1 MIQTI
6 NSTMKIKFRQPR
18 VFTFLLTLLLLGSV
32 GNKAWAYNVTY
43 HVLTLPFT
51 TYQDDGT
58 TPYFSDI
65 RTEAIRV
72 FVTNGSTIAL
82 PDQFKSPLA
91 TDYTYYA
98 SGDVTKSGTAQAIYK
113 NHGTKYYTYTIK
125 GGATPLT
132 PGSSISEDCEIY
144 VTYSYDN
151 ATSPIDLNGGMAY
164 NISIG
169 DGFLAFNR
177 GRNNRVAVVPKNHV
191 SAEQLV
197 SEDFVYVN
205 VSDVKNL
212 KDKTYWK
219 SNDNKNLEAEVK
231 SQFHFLF
238 KYEGNDP
245 YNITIRTAYNKDTH
259 YIEKWASDIGQV
271 NKYYKEAR
279 IFSKSSDEM
288 LIASDDNKKYT
299 TLYTS
304 SSDVTYTRMEDYFRK
319 LDVPVWNSFALLNAK
334 NKSDKYV
341 FMASKTVKSD
351 GDFEVPANNQQYFF
365 LQSNNAVVKFEKMT
379 VETAAN
385 NYATDDEMYEP
396 EDVYFKVVTPFGS
409 NVTASIKRSRYTIEH
424 DDIKVEDIPSGLDR
438 KYINYT
444 GRFYKDAALETEIS
458 NYSEAEGNT
467 IYVGYEVSNT
477 LPFKTAKPAD
487 SYTTATWYELTDFES
502 DQSSGR
508 KLKWDGTNTVFKNN
522 GGNEV
527 YDKESEFAFVGD
539 PYELRVLY
547 RNATETAPGNRY
559 VGGSSTLGVA
569 GAAYNPNNV
578 SNFTY
583 GTNYTF
589 DTENLASGKK
599 TLIFTISGLN
609 GEKKI
614 KVTKGGTDGTAQ
626 VESTTPTLD
635 TATDEIGT
643 TETIT
648 VILNANAGTAKTM
661 TITVQEYESDGTTP
675 SGTPTV
681 ITINQLANAYS
692 WEIPVDET
700 DGSFVLQQYGSN
712 LCTTPS
718 YWKWNAASAGNNV
731 ALDDEDPTRIK
742 VMNLPEFTY
751 TYNVVDL
758 AGKIAIKGTA
768 TQPIF
773 TNLAGY
779 TSIPEVIRSP
789 FLTDE
794 DITFYGIYEDT
805 NGDGKR
811 DRRDWH
817 YAYDSGT
824 YTPSEQ
830 TPLTQTPPTNNADIF
845 VAYTTSNMTSK
856 SIKLIYS
863 QQFNVKLNGEYIY
876 WDSSSTPAKIMS
888 NASATTVDL
897 AEDKYLW
904 HLRGRDPYAMRIDN
918 VGASVGHTGSI
929 SINVY
934 DPNGKGTYTTES
946 VSNGMF
952 VQVDGGWGDD
962 KTLTF
967 IDKRETASHF
977 VAMMSNTIGVYEV
990 LAATGTTDYYHIGRP
1005 STENAETKVYS
1016 VNTAGYAHG
1025 DPTLRFELAGKD
1037 PVTYHLIDKA
1047 KNELVVVSSN
1057 NPRLALPSEYVSPLV
1072 ETYYYYPTKALADA
1086 DVDNGDHTG
1095 NITEPDDDTDD
1106 SGNKPGDN
1114 HVYVTYTVKNTVKF
1128 NDDNSPYLLKFKNGR
1143 SYKMEDGNDGLTSE
1157 TIKAVYPYTNGDG
1170 NLNVYGQ
1177 LMNEEQMNGG
1187 SSTRSRWTWF
1197 FDSDNDDPYHVTIH
1211 SKNKITYNGIGHPT
1225 YLQTYAVHFNQDT
1238 EKPKQERVVTGGG
1251 LPGIASATPT
1261 EYMILGAQGAYKLMT
1276 TYPVE
1281 VDLDGDGKTTGD
1293 GENVRQYVNSFEQYW
1308 KTYNIV
1314 KLSVLGLSKTTDE
1327 FDNDESTWVVPE
1339 AKRTQ
1344 LQTELQQKYTATG
1357 DDDLLDQINEFTA
1370 TGVYYFRIG
1379 ESESY
1384 SYQKVTVTKVAT
1396 KEPAADAVYTSEE
1409 CTVEDWGG
1417 PNYVDGWIWHSYDA
1431 IAYATRWN
1439 GYNDKS
1445 DGHEKKVVEKLEHWF
1460 QTFDMGDG
1468 SFDIESADIPPVL
1481 ILLDR
1486 HGWEIMR
1493 KPLPKYESYPYGDE
1507 LTALKVYDSPMVK
1520 EYKFYSNAT
1529 KGTGCHKYVLRMQ
1542 NGAERDQIKYNGKH
1556 YTSSSLTVL
1565 PPRAATGV
1573 ISSGAVQDL
1582 YVTYTVKEEYENSYK
1597 YHLELHEEDSTYT
1610 ESGTASKF
1618 LIIQNGRYHR
1628 KIYNDGTVT
1637 SYLSKPITEATNPSG
1652 GNVYDMILTPSTT
1665 DYSEGY
1671 HAADH
1676 NKDGKIDNLHLWY
1689 IQPNLN
1695 IDKEMGIKWAEVKGQ
1710 TLEPHTEYEMKK
1722 EYKDKTGFDP
1732 YNIQLKNAETG
1743 KFLTADINTTA
1754 LSGGIMVGDYTG
1766 GGSKYI
1772 YLQDWVDVKDADTYT
1787 PRIIGGVTVDEGYDH
1802 TNLQVTNQTFMAV
1815 SDANGNMQL
1824 MPRFDHTKRV
1834 NVPSSKG
1841 GSPYPYPTT
1850 LEDPVNYSGEA
1861 QVDDNSK
1868 MGPQTVFFVR
1878 PQVIEYHILDNDGQE
1893 ALRYKRAGE
1902 NFPAITEH
1910 FKSPLAT
1917 DFKFYYDHAAST
1929 TSASNKESYTAAGTS
1944 GYFKQT
1950 ATSDE
1955 DMANKAKLLEVV
1967 DDYYFKVTT
1976 TNYNYVKVTV
1986 TTAKTEETDAVYT
1999 VTPCSKSDYDSST
2012 GGTKKESP
2020 LADDDA
2026 LETAAKALTPTGDFY
2041 YKINTYD
2048 YKKVTVT
2055 KAYVASPKADATY
2068 TTTECKQA
2076 DWENAAASQ
2085 RSEADEAAMQTAI
2098 LGLSKGTY
2106 YYQIGPADHY
2116 AYKKVHRADGK
2127 NTITIT
2133 DASTYDG
2140 AANKNTAT
2148 DEKDLE
2154 TKAKALSEDGDYYYK
2169 VGPLYN
2175 YQKVVV
2181 SGSNATLSADIAAGK
2196 DISDRE
2202 ITGSFADADLTE
2214 MTNDVYVRYSYD
2226 SSADNLGI
2234 LQGKWFTINL
2244 AGKDVKCGD
2253 SDAINTATGTGV
2265 SLLQG
2270 TDKPTPTVDGTESN
2284 RKWQWKFLVAPIDP
2298 SSELHESPDPYAIK
2312 LFNRKANYS
2321 TDLSPSSPMRIPI
2334 KVNGKDRFTLL
2345 SHPDG
2350 GYALAVNGLGTY
2362 SYDFLNG
2369 ASMSTIVAATTA
2381 NENRQKIEV
2390 DNVTAYTAAKNALT
2404 LDGEYY
2410 YKYVKG
2416 DEPLTYTYMKVTK
2429 DSETQTEVEITE
2441 EQWNS
2446 GDTYHF
2452 NIKSSALSTG
2462 TQLLMNDDVTHTYTY
2477 YVINNALK
2485 LAVSSTQTNA
2495 EAADNGFTPRLPYG
2509 IQSPLLN
2516 LTDYLYYGSATVNN
2530 NSTPDNPSDDTYT
2543 VVDLTKLFTLYGLY
2557 DDKVYVRYKAYS
2569 MDDTEYK
2576 VPNKRNASGTKADD
2590 AKVAA
2595 LNISGKLPYNIIWE
2609 GDHMMKAID
2618 TNADKVDDQIADG
2631 GSKPLEGAKEYVWRF
2646 YGNDPYAIE
2655 IRNGSDGRYVDG
2667 TATLSETPTKTFML
2681 LRHANC
2687 EYGVLQVTG
2696 DASGN
2701 KLTDYGQTLTT
2712 DATPK
2717 YFVIFGLST
2726 HKLIYHLVIAATGEN
2741 VSIPYRKGD
2750 ETTYGTSYTWKDS
2763 DKKDIPGTTQRN
2775 LTDATMGVA
2784 GDRYQLGTT
2793 IWGQT
2798 YCYDAGEVSIG
2809 DVLKVPTVFNRPN
2822 CNFFFY
2828 VDDIQTGGTAD
2839 SHQKTVASESAM
2851 NTDISTLGAVGN
2863 YYYKITGQYIY
2874 IKVHVTEAKD
2884 EAKDAA
2890 YEISVC
2896 TAEAY
2901 AGGSNKEE
2909 VTTEDAM
2916 ITSANAKEAIGDYF
2930 YKIGTIDLYK
2940 RVQVTAVSP
2949 VTYTVVDC
2957 TNDDWTNV
2965 WQDDSDLNNK
2975 YKGLEITKLMS
2986 DPDLIGSVVKVNV
2999 AYAFQTGLETNAG
3012 EGFVTDIA
3020 DNLWY
3025 TFETQSGTTPY
3036 LAHYTNAWGLQ
3047 SMEGRET
3054 RYTNDYLWSP
3064 LGDVYGFRM
3073 YNRYMIK
3080 NSGGVNNVMTTDDI
3094 SEGQNLK
3101 MAVSTS
3107 GKEVYELL
3115 GSNESGYFRI
3125 HPVINYTGTQYYVWK
3140 DPADNYTKL
3149 STNYSEWTFNLPLDL
3164 LRPYIERVGYVG
3176 GLKESSYTT
3185 NKDVLD
3191 KVMNGTATYEELLT
3205 VQGIVYNDNNI
3216 VKYQPG
3222 YYRLHNQPDV
3232 SDIDPVRYAS
3242 GYLHKTELT
3251 PGTGTEVSPV
3261 AIPMHFYSK
3270 SGVSTTFNTLET
3282 GFTSTNATRGDI
3294 PIVPTEQDPST
3305 IFYFNGAAL
3314 TEEQIAA
3321 HQVPTSKI
3329 STQELYVAANPNGDS
3344 NNGTTTNR
3352 LQRAVMSDKSANAI
3366 TFSLMDIGGAVLLI
3380 HDGETPA
3387 TRRYLNYDQSNFFQ
3401 RTATDDTDYNSKK
3414 VALTSIGDYYFK
3426 IGSSTY
3432 KVVKVTALTPY
3443 TYSEESSNETDWNK
3457 AADIYDLKYYHDS
3470 PTDDAKWCMQPVQKS
3485 NTAGAGEMPLT
3496 IITNNGGD
3504 DYYYAT
3510 FCAPFDVLLPADAG
3524 AKTYNAYICKKWHD
3538 TGVNPTPVPKVST
3551 YDEGKFVPAGTP
3563 VIIRTSDESGS
3574 IKLAL
3579 PGSEP
3584 TPSDPVNLG
3593 CVFSGKYLEQMLT
3606 PDATHDVYTLG
3617 LPFTTIVTI
3626 DRATGAVTAELPEKA
3641 NNGIGFYIN
3650 ANPNKEHNAL
3660 QSLWLRNNRYVL
3672 HNKIYYRAGATPG
3685 ASAPQQKAP
3694 EFVPVIFDD
3703 EEQQEMNPDGTMEIV
3718 GDGCIYDLMGRKV
3731 ATREQVEDGSWRQR
3745 VATGIYILNGK
3756 KFQKK

>member
-1 MIQTI
+1 
-6 NSTMKIKFRQPR
+6 MKQYRFIIR
-18 VFTFLLTLLLLGSV
+18 TLLMMFLLLAGAA
-32 GNKAWAYNVTY
+32 NQAWAYNVTY

-51 TYQDDGT
+51 TYENDGE

-72 FVTNGSTIAL
+72 FVNGSTVAL

-91 TDYTYYA
+91 TGYTYYA
-98 SGDVTKSGTAQAIYK
+98 SDDVTKSGSAQTIYK
-113 NHGTKYYTYTIK
+113 NHGTKYFTYTIN

-151 ATSPIDLNGGMAY
+151 ATSPIDLNGGMTY
-164 NISIG
+164 NISMG

-177 GRNNRVAVVPKNHV
+177 GRNNRVAVVPKDHV

-219 SNDNKNLEAEVK
+219 SNDNKNDETEVK
-231 SQFHFLF
+231 SQFYFLF

-271 NKYYKEAR
+271 NKYYRGAR
-279 IFSKSSDEM
+279 IFSKTVDNKGVVTGDEM

-299 TLYTS
+299 TVYTS
-304 SSDVTYTRMEDYFRK
+304 STDVTFTPMEDYFRK
-319 LDVPVWNSFALLNAK
+319 LDAPVWNSFALLNAK

-341 FMASKTVKSD
+341 FMASKTVKKD
-351 GDFEVPANNQQYFF
+351 GDFEVPADNQQYFF
-365 LQSNNAVVKFEKMT
+365 LQNNYAVVKFDKMT

-409 NVTASIKRSRYTIEH
+409 NVTSSIKRSRYTIEH
-424 DDIKVEDIPSGLDR
+424 DDIKAEDIPSALNR

-444 GRFYKDAALETEIS
+444 GRFYKDAALTEEITK
-458 NYSEAEGNT
+458 YSEAEGNT
-467 IYVGYEVSNT
+467 IYVGYEVSKT
-477 LPFKTAKPAD
+477 LPFKTIKPAE

-502 DQSSGR
+502 DQSSGK
-508 KLKWDGTNTVFKNN
+508 KLKWNGSSAFQNN
-522 GGNEV
+522 GGNAV
-527 YDKESEFAFVGD
+527 YDKLSEFAFVGD

-547 RNATETAPGNRY
+547 RNATETAEGNRY

-569 GAAYNPNNV
+569 GAAYTPNNS

-609 GEKKI
+609 GKKKI
-614 KVTKGGTDGTAQ
+614 KVTKGGTDGTTQ

-643 TETIT
+643 IETIT
-648 VILNANAGTAKTM
+648 VTLNANAGTAKTM
-661 TITVQEYESDGTTP
+661 TVTVQEYESDGTTP
-675 SGTPTV
+675 SGSPTV
-681 ITINQLANAYS
+681 ITINQLANAFS

-718 YWKWNAASAGNNV
+718 YWKWNAASAGNDV

-758 AGKIAIKGTA
+758 AGNIAIKATA
-768 TQPIF
+768 TQTIF

-789 FLTDE
+789 FLAEET
-794 DITFYGIYEDT
+794 ITFYGSYEDT
-805 NGDGKR
+805 NGDGII

-824 YTPSEQ
+824 ATYTPNEQ
-830 TPLTQTPPTNNADIF
+830 TPLTQTPPTNGANIF
-845 VAYTTSNMTSK
+845 VAYTTSTLTSK

-876 WDSSSTPAKIMS
+876 WDSSSGKILS
-888 NASATTVDL
+888 NASATTDVLGND
-897 AEDKYLW
+897 EYLW

-918 VGASVGHTGSI
+918 VGASDGHTESI
-929 SINVY
+929 TINVY

-952 VQVDGGWGDD
+952 VRVDGGTWGDD

-967 IDKRETASHF
+967 IDNRETASHF
-977 VAMMSNTIGVYEV
+977 VAMMSNSITIGVYEV

-1016 VNTAGYAHG
+1016 TTTYDHG
-1025 DPTLRFELAGKD
+1025 AEELRFELADKD
-1037 PVTYHLIDKA
+1037 PIIYHLIDKA
-1047 KNELVVVSSN
+1047 KSELVVVSSN

-1072 ETYYYYPTKALADA
+1072 GTYYYFPTEALAKQ
-1086 DVDNGDHTG
+1086 DVDDGLHTD
-1095 NITEPDDDTDD
+1095 NITEPDQITDE
-1106 SGNKPGDN
+1106 DN
-1114 HVYVTYTVKNTVKF
+1114 NVWVTYTVKNTVKF

-1143 SYKMEDGNDGLTSE
+1143 SYKMEDGSDKLT
-1157 TIKAVYPYTNGDG
+1157 TTPIKAIYPYTNGDG
-1170 NLNVYGQ
+1170 NLNIYGQ
-1177 LMNEEQMNGG
+1177 EMNDEQMNGG

-1197 FDSDNDDPYHVTIH
+1197 FDSKNDDPYHVTIH
-1211 SKNKITYNGIGHPT
+1211 SQNKITYNGISHPT
-1225 YLQTYAVHFNQDT
+1225 YLQTYAVHFYQDT
-1238 EKPKQERVVTGGG
+1238 SKPKQQHVVTGGA
-1251 LPGIASATPT
+1251 LPGIASTQPT
-1261 EYMILGAQGAYKLMT
+1261 EYMILGTEGNYKLRT
-1276 TYPVE
+1276 TNPVS
-1281 VDLDGDGKTTGD
+1281 VDLDGDGNTTGD

-1308 KTYNIV
+1308 KTYNMV

-1396 KEPAADAVYTSEE
+1396 KEPAADAVYTTDE

-1431 IAYATRWN
+1431 IANATRWN

-1445 DGHEKKVVEKLEHWF
+1445 DGHEKKVVEKLEHWY

-1481 ILLDR
+1481 VLLDR

-1493 KPLPKYESYPYGDE
+1493 KPLPKYDSYPYGDE
-1507 LTALKVYDSPMVK
+1507 LTALKVYDSPLVK
-1520 EYKFYSNAT
+1520 EYKFYNNAT
-1529 KGTGCHKYVLRMQ
+1529 KGASCHKYVLRMQ
-1542 NGAERDQIKYNGKH
+1542 NGAERDQIKVGGKQ
-1556 YTSSSLTVL
+1556 YTSSSLAKL
-1565 PPRAATGV
+1565 PPRTASGV
-1573 ISSGAVQDL
+1573 ISNGVVSDL

-1610 ESGTASKF
+1610 ESGIASKF

-1628 KIYNDGTVT
+1628 KVYNDDTVT

-1671 HAADH
+1671 HAPDH
-1676 NKDGKIDNLHLWY
+1676 NKDGKIDDLHLWY

-1743 KFLTADINTTA
+1743 KYLTANINTTA
-1754 LSGGIMVGDYTG
+1754 LSGGIMVGDYTS

-1772 YLQDWVDVKDADTYT
+1772 YFQDWVDVKDADTDN
-1787 PRIIGGVTVDEGYDH
+1787 PREIDGKIVDEGHDH
-1802 TNLQVTNQTFMAV
+1802 TNLKMTNQTFMAV

-1834 NVPSSKG
+1834 NVPSSTG

-1868 MGPQTVFFVR
+1868 MGPQTAFFVR

-1902 NFPAITEH
+1902 HFPAITEH

-1917 DFKFYYDHAAST
+1917 DFTYYFDHAAST
-1929 TSASNKESYTAAGTS
+1929 TFASNKESYTAAGTS
-1944 GYFKQT
+1944 DYFKKTVADET
-1950 ATSDE
+1950 AMTTA
-1955 DMANKAKLLEVV
+1955 ANALTVL
-1967 DDYYFKVTT
+1967 DDYYFKIG
-1976 TNYNYVKVTV
+1976 
-1986 TTAKTEETDAVYT
+1986 A
-1999 VTPCSKSDYDSST
+1999 ST
-2012 GGTKKESP
+2012 
-2020 LADDDA
+2020 
-2026 LETAAKALTPTGDFY
+2026 
-2041 YKINTYD
+2041 

-2055 KAYVASPKADATY
+2055 KAHSGTTNATY

-2076 DWENAAASQ
+2076 DWENAATSQ
-2085 RSEADEAAMQTAI
+2085 GSAANEAAMQTAI
-2098 LGLSKGTY
+2098 LSLAKGTY
-2106 YYQIGPADHY
+2106 YYQLGSEHY
-2116 AYKKVHRADGK
+2116 AYKKVIREDDK
-2127 NTITIT
+2127 NTIRICTESDYT
-2133 DASTYDG
+2133 SSSSSL
-2140 AANKNTAT
+2140 TAT

-2154 TKAKALSEDGDYYYK
+2154 TKAKALSDDGDYYYK

-2181 SGSNATLSADIAAGK
+2181 SGSNGLASLSADIAAGK

-2202 ITGSFADADLTE
+2202 ITGSFADADLTG

-2226 SSADNLGI
+2226 ASADELGI

-2270 TDKPTPTVDGTESN
+2270 TDKPTPTVDGSEGN
-2284 RKWQWKFLVAPIDP
+2284 RKWQWKFLVAPIDQ
-2298 SSELHESPDPYAIK
+2298 SSELHESPDPYAIQ
-2312 LFNRKANYS
+2312 LFNRQANYCA
-2321 TDLSPSSPMRIPI
+2321 DMREPNPMRIPI
-2334 KVNGKDRFTLL
+2334 KVNTHDRFSLL
-2345 SHPDG
+2345 SHPDD

-2369 ASMSTIVAATTA
+2369 ASMDTDDAATTV

-2390 DNVTAYTAAKNALT
+2390 ENETAYTAAKNALT

-2410 YKYVKG
+2410 YKYGNG
-2416 DEPLTYTYMKVTK
+2416 DKPLTYTYKKVTK
-2429 DSETQTEVEITE
+2429 DSETQTEVVITE
-2441 EQWNS
+2441 DQWAS

-2452 NIKSSALSTG
+2452 NIKSTALSAG
-2462 TQLLMNDDVTHTYTY
+2462 AQLLMNDDVTHTYTY
-2477 YVINNALK
+2477 YVINNDLK
-2485 LAVSSTQTNA
+2485 QAVNDEQTFA
-2495 EAADNGFTPRLPYG
+2495 EASENRFTPTLPYN

-2516 LTDYLYYGSATVNN
+2516 MTNYLYYGSATKDDKEN
-2530 NSTPDNPSDDTYT
+2530 DDPSDDTYE
-2543 VVDLTKLFTLYGLY
+2543 VVDRTKLFTLYGLY
-2557 DDKVYVRYKAYS
+2557 DDQVYVRYNAYS

-2576 VPNKRNASGTKADD
+2576 VPNQKTLVAGKV
-2590 AKVAA
+2590 AKGSESKDAA
-2595 LNISGKLPYNIIWE
+2595 LNINDGLPYNIVWE
-2609 GDHMMKAID
+2609 NDNMMRSNDNSNSDSDGDYIKGKAGQILQSD
-2618 TNADKVDDQIADG
+2618 GTNG
-2631 GSKPLEGAKEYVWRF
+2631 YVWKFR
-2646 YGNDPYAIE
+2646 GDDPYALKIY
-2655 IRNGSDGRYVDG
+2655 NGHRGKYIQAASASNG
-2667 TATLSETPTKTFML
+2667 AACTLTGTPTEFML
-2681 LRHANC
+2681 LKRENY
-2687 EYGVLQVTG
+2687 EYGVFEMTGHKGYMLTIPDDG
-2696 DASGN
+2696 DA
-2701 KLTDYGQTLTT
+2701 TT
-2712 DATPK
+2712 IESAQITTSNPQ
-2717 YFVIFGLST
+2717 YFIIFGLST
-2726 HKLIYHLVIAATGEN
+2726 HRLIYHLAIAKIGET
-2741 VSIPYRKGD
+2741 VEIPYSESNVPRD
-2750 ETTYGTSYTWKDS
+2750 SRYDS
-2763 DKKDIPGTTQRN
+2763 DKGMLIISGTTQRDLSN
-2775 LTDATMGVA
+2775 PN
-2784 GDRYQLGTT
+2784 YQIGTT
-2793 IWGQT
+2793 IFGES
-2798 YCYDAGEVSIG
+2798 YSFDAGEVSIG
-2809 DVLKVPTVFNRPN
+2809 DVLRVPAEFYRPN
-2822 CNFFFY
+2822 CEFFFY
-2828 VDDIQTGGTAD
+2828 VDNIQTSGTPETTY
-2839 SHQKTVASESAM
+2839 QKTATDASDYASKKAELPTG
-2851 NTDISTLGAVGN
+2851 TDA
-2863 YYYKITGQYIY
+2863 YYY
-2874 IKVHVTEAKD
+2874 
-2884 EAKDAA
+2884 
-2890 YEISVC
+2890 
-2896 TAEAY
+2896 
-2901 AGGSNKEE
+2901 
-2909 VTTEDAM
+2909 
-2916 ITSANAKEAIGDYF
+2916 F
-2930 YKIGTIDLYK
+2930 RIGTSTYTYK
-2940 RVQVTAVSP
+2940 RVQVKDSEVLTGD
-2949 VTYTVVDC
+2949 VDC
-2957 TNDDWTNV
+2957 TEDDYNNA
-2965 WQDDSDLNNK
+2965 WQDNTDLNNQ
-2975 YKGLEITKLMS
+2975 YKGLEITKLM
-2986 DPDLIGSVVKVNV
+2986 PEPKLIGGLVKINIG
-2999 AYAFQTGLETNAG
+2999 YAFQTGLETNAG
-3012 EGFVTDIA
+3012 EGFVTSID
-3020 DNLWY
+3020 DNMWY
-3025 TFETQSGTTPY
+3025 TFETQNVATPY

-3064 LGDVYGFRM
+3064 VGDVYGFKM

-3101 MAVSTS
+3101 MAESTT
-3107 GKEVYELL
+3107 GREVYELL
-3115 GSNESGYFRI
+3115 GSNEPGYFRI

-3140 DPADNYTKL
+3140 DPSDNYTKL
-3149 STNYSEWTFNLPLDL
+3149 STNYSEWTFNLPPDL
-3164 LRPYIERVGYVG
+3164 LKPYIERVGYVG
-3176 GLKESSYTT
+3176 GLTKDAYDA
-3185 NKDVLD
+3185 NKTDLD
-3191 KVMNGTATYEELLT
+3191 KVMDGTATYENLLK
-3205 VQGIVYNDNNI
+3205 VQGIVYDDENI
-3216 VKYQPG
+3216 VKYKPG
-3222 YYRLHNQPDV
+3222 YYRLHNQPGV
-3232 SDIDPVRYAS
+3232 SEISPVRYAS
-3242 GYLHKTELT
+3242 GYLHDIEKTA
-3251 PGTGTEVSPV
+3251 VSGG
-3261 AIPMHFYSK
+3261 IPMHFYSRA
-3270 SGVSTTFNTLET
+3270 GVNTTFAGDGGLEN
-3282 GFTSTNATRGDI
+3282 GFTISDATRGDI
-3294 PIVPTEQDPST
+3294 PIAPTEEDPST
-3305 IFYFNGAAL
+3305 IFYFNGTTTL
-3314 TEEQIAA
+3314 DGN
-3321 HQVPTSKI
+3321 PR
-3329 STQELYVAANPNGDS
+3329 STMQTQGLYVAANPNGDS

-3352 LQRAVMSDKSANAI
+3352 LQRAVMSDANAI

-3380 HDGETPA
+3380 HDGAAPA
-3387 TRRYLNYDQSNFFQ
+3387 TRRYLNFDQSNFFQ
-3401 RTATDDTDYNSKK
+3401 RTAEDDTDMNNQAAK
-3414 VALTSIGDYYFK
+3414 LTSIGTYYFK
-3426 IGSSTY
+3426 IGESTY
-3432 KVVKVTALTPY
+3432 KKLTVTSGYVAPSTDA
-3443 TYSEESSNETDWNK
+3443 THSEAVSSDETEWTN

-3470 PTDDAKWCMQPVQKS
+3470 PTDDAKWCMKPVQKTA
-3485 NTAGAGEMPLT
+3485 TAGNGEMPLN
-3496 IITNNGGD
+3496 IKTNNGSDG
-3504 DYYYAT
+3504 YYYAT
-3510 FCAPFDVLLPADAG
+3510 LYLPYDVLLPADAG
-3524 AKTYNAYICKKWHD
+3524 GKTYNAYICKKWHD
-3538 TGVNPTPVPKVST
+3538 TGVNPVPVPAITGTPS

-3574 IKLAL
+3574 VKLTL
-3579 PGSEP
+3579 
-3584 TPSDPVNLG
+3584 PSDGPTTSSPEKLG
-3593 CVFSGKYLEQMLT
+3593 CVFYGEYLEQML
-3606 PDATHDVYTLG
+3606 AANASHDVYTLG

-3626 DRATGAVTAELPEKA
+3626 DRESGEVTAELAEKA
-3641 NNGIGFYIN
+3641 NNGVGFYIN
-3650 ANPNKEHNAL
+3650 ANPNKENNPL
-3660 QSLWLRNNRYVL
+3660 QSMWYRNNRYVL
-3672 HNKIYYRAGATPG
+3672 HNKIYYRGSGAGVKRLG
-3685 ASAPQQKAP
+3685 NIKSAPQ
-3694 EFVPVIFDD
+3694 FVPVIFDY
-3703 EEQQEMNPDGTMEIV
+3703 EEEGGELQPDGSLQQQYD
-3718 GDGCIYDLMGRKV
+3718 GDVYDLSGRKV
-3731 ATREQVEDGSWRQR
+3731 ATEEQVNDGTWKQILRP
-3745 VATGIYILNGK
+3745 GIYIVGGK
-3756 KFQKK
+3756 KIKI

>member
-6 NSTMKIKFRQPR
+6 NSTMKIQFRHTR
-18 VFTFLLTLLLLGSV
+18 IFTYLLTLLLLGGV
-32 GNKAWAYNVTY
+32 ATPAWAYNVTY

-51 TYQDDGT
+51 TYQDDGV
-58 TPYFSDI
+58 TPNVSDI

-72 FVTNGSTIAL
+72 FVTNGSTVAL

-91 TDYTYYA
+91 TGYTYYA
-98 SGDVTKSGTAQAIYK
+98 SGDVTKSGSAQAIYK

-151 ATSPIDLNGGMAY
+151 ATSPIDLNGGMTY
-164 NISIG
+164 NISMG

-177 GRNNRVAVVPKNHV
+177 GRNNRVAVVPKDHV

-231 SQFHFLF
+231 SQFYFLF

-245 YNITIRTAYNKDTH
+245 YNITIRTAYNKNTH

-271 NKYYKEAR
+271 NKYYKGAR
-279 IFSKSSDEM
+279 IFSKTVDNKGVVTGDEM

-299 TLYTS
+299 TVYTS
-304 SSDVTYTRMEDYFRK
+304 STNVTFTPMEDYFRK
-319 LDVPVWNSFALLNAK
+319 LDAPVWNSFALLNAK

-365 LQSNNAVVKFEKMT
+365 LQNNYAVVKFDKMT

-424 DDIKVEDIPSGLDR
+424 DDIKVEDIPSALNR

-444 GRFYKDAALETEIS
+444 GRFYKDAALETEITK
-458 NYSEAEGNT
+458 YSEAEGNT

-477 LPFKTAKPAD
+477 LPFKTIKPAE

-522 GGNEV
+522 GGNAV
-527 YDKESEFAFVGD
+527 YDKLSEFAFVGD

-547 RNATETAPGNRY
+547 RNATETAEGNRY
-559 VGGSSTLGVA
+559 VGGSSPLGFA
-569 GAAYNPNNV
+569 GAAYTPNNS

-609 GEKKI
+609 GKKKI

-643 TETIT
+643 IETIT
-648 VILNANAGTAKTM
+648 VTLNANAGTAKTM
-661 TITVQEYESDGTTP
+661 TVTVQEYESNGTTP

-712 LCTTPS
+712 LCTTSS
-718 YWKWNAASAGNNV
+718 YWKWDATTAGNDV

-758 AGKIAIKGTA
+758 AGNIAIKGTA

-789 FLTDE
+789 FLADE
-794 DITFYGIYEDT
+794 DITFYDSYEDT
-805 NGDGKR
+805 NGDGIK

-817 YAYDSGT
+817 YAYNSDKET

-830 TPLTQTPPTNNADIF
+830 TPLTQTPPTNGANIF
-845 VAYTTSNMTSK
+845 VAYTTSTLTSK

-876 WDSSSTPAKIMS
+876 WDSSSGKILS
-888 NASATTVDL
+888 NASATTDVLGND
-897 AEDKYLW
+897 EYLW

-952 VQVDGGWGDD
+952 VRVDGGTWGDD

-967 IDKRETASHF
+967 IDNRETASHF
-977 VAMMSNTIGVYEV
+977 VAMMSNSPGVYEV

-1016 VNTAGYAHG
+1016 VNTAGYAHE

-1037 PVTYHLIDKA
+1037 PITYHLIDKA
-1047 KNELVVVSSN
+1047 KSELVVVSSN
-1057 NPRLALPSEYVSPLV
+1057 NPRLALPSEYLSPLV

-1143 SYKMEDGNDGLTSE
+1143 SYKMEDGSDKLT
-1157 TIKAVYPYTNGDG
+1157 TTPIKAIYPYTNGDG
-1170 NLNVYGQ
+1170 NLNIYGQ
-1177 LMNEEQMNGG
+1177 EMNDEQMNGG

-1197 FDSDNDDPYHVTIH
+1197 FDSKNDDPYHVTIH
-1211 SKNKITYNGIGHPT
+1211 SQNKITYNGISHPT
-1225 YLQTYAVHFNQDT
+1225 YLQTYAVHFYQDT
-1238 EKPKQERVVTGGG
+1238 SKPKQQHVVTGGA
-1251 LPGIASATPT
+1251 LPGIASTQPT
-1261 EYMILGAQGAYKLMT
+1261 EYMILGTEGNYKLRT
-1276 TYPVE
+1276 TNPVS
-1281 VDLDGDGKTTGD
+1281 VDLDGDGNTIGD

-1308 KTYNIV
+1308 KTYNMV

-1339 AKRTQ
+1339 AQRETLKTRLNT
-1344 LQTELQQKYTATG
+1344 LG
-1357 DDDLLDQINEFTA
+1357 
-1370 TGVYYFRIG
+1370 IG
-1379 ESESY
+1379 GE
-1384 SYQKVTVTKVAT
+1384 
-1396 KEPAADAVYTSEE
+1396 
-1409 CTVEDWGG
+1409 
-1417 PNYVDGWIWHSYDA
+1417 NWHSYDA
-1431 IAYATRWN
+1431 IANATRWN

-1445 DGHEKKVVEKLEHWF
+1445 DGHEKKVVEKLEHWY

-1481 ILLDR
+1481 VLLDR

-1493 KPLPKYESYPYGDE
+1493 KPLPKYDSYPYGDE
-1507 LTALKVYDSPMVK
+1507 LTALKAYDSPLVK
-1520 EYKFYSNAT
+1520 EYKFYSNAQ
-1529 KGTGCHKYVLRMQ
+1529 KGTGCHKYALRMQ
-1542 NGAERDQIKYNGKH
+1542 NGAERDQIKVGGKQ
-1556 YTSSSLTVL
+1556 YTSSSLAKL
-1565 PPRAATGV
+1565 PPRTASGV
-1573 ISSGAVQDL
+1573 ISNGVVSDL

-1628 KIYNDGTVT
+1628 KIYNDDTVT

-1676 NKDGKIDNLHLWY
+1676 NKDGKIDDLHLWY

-1743 KFLTADINTTA
+1743 KYLTADMNTTA

-1787 PRIIGGVTVDEGYDH
+1787 PKTIGGVTVDEGYDH
-1802 TNLQVTNQTFMAV
+1802 TNLKVTNQTFMAV

-1834 NVPSSKG
+1834 NVPSSTG
-1841 GSPYPYPTT
+1841 GSLYPYPTT

-1868 MGPQTVFFVR
+1868 MGPQTAFFVR

-1902 NFPAITEH
+1902 HFPAITEH

-1917 DFKFYYDHAAST
+1917 DFTYYFDHAAST
-1929 TSASNKESYTAAGTS
+1929 TFASNKESYTAAGTS

-1955 DMANKAKLLEVV
+1955 NMANKAKLLEVV

-2012 GGTKKESP
+2012 GGTKIESP
-2020 LADDDA
+2020 VADDDA

-2048 YKKVTVT
+2048 YKKITVT
-2055 KAYVASPKADATY
+2055 KAYVASPKEDATY

-2076 DWENAAASQ
+2076 EWENAAASQ
-2085 RSEADEAAMQTAI
+2085 KSEADEAAMQTAI
-2098 LGLSKGTY
+2098 LSLAKGTY
-2106 YYQIGPADHY
+2106 YYQLGSAHY
-2116 AYKKVHRADGK
+2116 AYKKVVREDGK
-2127 NTITIT
+2127 YTITIT

-2154 TKAKALSEDGDYYYK
+2154 TKAKALSDDGDYYYK

-2181 SGSNATLSADIAAGK
+2181 SGSNGLASLSADIAAGK

-2202 ITGSFADADLTE
+2202 ITGSFGDADLTG

-2226 SSADNLGI
+2226 ASADELGI

-2270 TDKPTPTVDGTESN
+2270 TDKPTPTVDGSEGN
-2284 RKWQWKFLVAPIDP
+2284 RKWQWKFLVAPIDQ
-2298 SSELHESPDPYAIK
+2298 SSELHESPDPYAIQ
-2312 LFNRKANYS
+2312 LFNRQANYCA
-2321 TDLSPSSPMRIPI
+2321 DMREPNPMRIPI
-2334 KVNGKDRFTLL
+2334 KVNTHDRFSLL

-2369 ASMSTIVAATTA
+2369 ASMDTDDAATTA

-2390 DNVTAYTAAKNALT
+2390 ENGTAYTAAKNALT

-2410 YKYVKG
+2410 YKYG
-2416 DEPLTYTYMKVTK
+2416 NGGEPLTYTYKKVTK
-2429 DSETQTEVEITE
+2429 DSETLTENEITE
-2441 EQWNS
+2441 DQWAS

-2452 NIKSSALSTG
+2452 NIKSTALSAG
-2462 TQLLMNDDVTHTYTY
+2462 AQLLMNDDVTHTYTY
-2477 YVINNALK
+2477 YVINNDLK
-2485 LAVSSTQTNA
+2485 QAVNDEQAFA
-2495 EAADNGFTPRLPYG
+2495 EASENRFTPTLPYN

-2516 LTDYLYYGSATVNN
+2516 MTNYLYYGSATKN
-2530 NSTPDNPSDDTYT
+2530 DNTLIGDPSDDTYE
-2543 VVDLTKLFTLYGLY
+2543 VVDRTKLFTLYGLY
-2557 DDKVYVRYKAYS
+2557 DDRVYVRYNAYS
-2569 MDDTEYK
+2569 MDETEYK
-2576 VPNKRNASGTKADD
+2576 VPNQKTLVAGKV
-2590 AKVAA
+2590 AKGSESKDAA
-2595 LNISGKLPYNIIWE
+2595 LNISDGLPYNIVWE
-2609 GDHMMKAID
+2609 NDNMMRSNDNSDSDSDGDYIKGKAD
-2618 TNADKVDDQIADG
+2618 QSLQSDGTNG
-2631 GSKPLEGAKEYVWRF
+2631 YVWKFR
-2646 YGNDPYAIE
+2646 GNDPYALKIY
-2655 IRNGSDGRYVDG
+2655 NGHRGKYIQAASASNG
-2667 TATLSETPTKTFML
+2667 AACTLTGTPTEFML
-2681 LRHANC
+2681 LKRENY
-2687 EYGVLQVTG
+2687 EYGVFEMTG
-2696 DASGN
+2696 HKGYMLTIPDDGN
-2701 KLTDYGQTLTT
+2701 ATT
-2712 DATPK
+2712 IESAQITTSNPK
-2717 YFVIFGLST
+2717 YFIIFGLST
-2726 HKLIYHLVIAATGEN
+2726 HRLIYHLAIAKIGET
-2741 VSIPYRKGD
+2741 VEIPYSESNVPRD
-2750 ETTYGTSYTWKDS
+2750 SRYDS
-2763 DKKDIPGTTQRN
+2763 DKGMLIISGTTQRDLSN
-2775 LTDATMGVA
+2775 PN
-2784 GDRYQLGTT
+2784 YQLGTT
-2793 IWGQT
+2793 IFGES
-2798 YCYDAGEVSIG
+2798 YSFDAGEVSIG
-2809 DVLKVPTVFNRPN
+2809 DVLRVPAEFSRPN
-2822 CNFFFY
+2822 CEFFFY
-2828 VDDIQTGGTAD
+2828 VDNIQTSGTPETTY
-2839 SHQKTVASESAM
+2839 QKTATDASNYASKKAELPTG
-2851 NTDISTLGAVGN
+2851 TDA
-2863 YYYKITGQYIY
+2863 YYY
-2874 IKVHVTEAKD
+2874 
-2884 EAKDAA
+2884 
-2890 YEISVC
+2890 
-2896 TAEAY
+2896 
-2901 AGGSNKEE
+2901 
-2909 VTTEDAM
+2909 
-2916 ITSANAKEAIGDYF
+2916 F
-2930 YKIGTIDLYK
+2930 KIGTSTYTYK
-2940 RVQVTAVSP
+2940 RVQVKDSQVLTDD
-2949 VTYTVVDC
+2949 VDC
-2957 TNDDWTNV
+2957 TEDDYNNA
-2965 WQDDSDLNNK
+2965 WQDNTDLNNQ
-2975 YKGLEITKLMS
+2975 YKGLEITKLM
-2986 DPDLIGSVVKVNV
+2986 PEPKLIGGLVKINIG
-2999 AYAFQTGLETNAG
+2999 YAFQTGLDTNAG
-3012 EGFVTDIA
+3012 EGFVTSID
-3020 DNLWY
+3020 DNMWY
-3025 TFETQSGTTPY
+3025 TFETQNVATPY
-3036 LAHYTNAWGLQ
+3036 LAHYTNVWGLQ

-3064 LGDVYGFRM
+3064 VGDVYGFKM

-3101 MAVSTS
+3101 MAESTT
-3107 GKEVYELL
+3107 GREVYELL
-3115 GSNESGYFRI
+3115 GSNEPGYFRI

-3140 DPADNYTKL
+3140 DPSDNYTKL
-3149 STNYSEWTFNLPLDL
+3149 STNYSEWTFNLPPNL
-3164 LRPYIERVGYVG
+3164 LKPYIERVGYVG
-3176 GLKESSYTT
+3176 GLTKDAYDA
-3185 NKDVLD
+3185 NKTDLD
-3191 KVMNGTATYEELLT
+3191 KVMDGTATYEDLLK
-3205 VQGIVYNDNNI
+3205 VQGIVYDDENI
-3216 VKYQPG
+3216 VKYKPG

-3232 SDIDPVRYAS
+3232 SEISPIRYAS

-3321 HQVPTSKI
+3321 HQVPTSII
-3329 STQELYVAANPNGDS
+3329 STQGLYVAANPNGDS

-3380 HDGETPA
+3380 HDGTEPA
-3387 TRRYLNYDQSNFFQ
+3387 TRKYLNFDQSNFFQ
-3401 RTATDDTDYNSKK
+3401 RTATDNADYTSKK
-3414 VALTSIGDYYFK
+3414 SALTSIGDYYFK

-3496 IITNNGGD
+3496 ITTNNGGD

-3551 YDEGKFVPAGTP
+3551 YNEGKFVPAGTP

-3579 PGSEP
+3579 PSSEP

-3617 LPFTTIVTI
+3617 LQFTTPVEI
-3626 DRATGAVTAELPEKA
+3626 DRATGAITAELPEKA
-3641 NNGIGFYIN
+3641 NNGVGFYIN
-3650 ANPNKEHNAL
+3650 ANPNKENNPS
-3660 QSLWLRNNRYVL
+3660 QSLWFRNNNYVL

-3703 EEQQEMNPDGTMEIV
+3703 EEEQEMNPNGTMEVV

-3731 ATREQVEDGSWRQR
+3731 ATREQVEDGSWWNQ
-3745 VATGIYILNGK
+3745 ATPGVYILNGRKVIK
-3756 KFQKK
+3756 K